1 MMSGEAMQKKVASF
15 LKLPDK
21 TPSQFF
27 SKRPQLEVWINTT
40 NGNDKR
46 RNFTIKNNSFEVEG
60 FHLPGKAIPKDKNL
74 WGLPD
79 VPSSAECYKEIAT
92 RLACAC
98 LEQGMAKYSDNLVY
112 QGKASRRMNNATL
125 DEVETM
131 SVANTNVYKLFKSNL
146 EKGFLPPL
154 MVEYDPDQ
162 GFVVKAT
169 QDIREKTLLI
179 EYAGAVT
186 RIKDSGKSDSDS
198 LMILL
203 QTDSPRTS
211 LIIDPSETGNMA
223 RFLSGVNNNNYT
235 SRKRAN
241 MRTRRFQIDGEC
253 RVVLFSDR
261 KILKGER
268 LSYDYN
274 AGINSDAGIE
284 QIRNHGFYD
293 TSHFS

>member
-1 MMSGEAMQKKVASF
+1 MMVGEAMQKKVASF

-27 SKRPQLEVWINTT
+27 SNRPQLQAFINTP
-40 NGNDKR
+40 NWFER
-46 RNFTIKNNSFEVEG
+46 RQNFTCKNHRYEVDG
-60 FHLPGKAIPKDKNL
+60 FYLPGKVTKEKNL
-74 WGLPD
+74 WALPEP
-79 VPSSAECYKEIAT
+79 PSSAESYKEIAT

-98 LEQGMAKYSDNLVY
+98 LEQGMSKYSDNLVY
-112 QGKASRRMNNATL
+112 HGKANRRMNNATL

-131 SVANTNVYKLFKSNL
+131 SVANTSIYKMFKSNL

-169 QDIREKTLLI
+169 QDIQERTLLI
-179 EYAGAVT
+179 EYAGVVT

-203 QTDSPRTS
+203 QTDNPKTS
-211 LIIDPSETGNMA
+211 LIIDPSDTGNMA

-241 MRTRRFQIDGEC
+241 MRTRRFQVDGEC

-274 AGINSDAGIE
+274 AGISDVGIE
-284 QIRNHGFYD
+284 QIRNQGFYD